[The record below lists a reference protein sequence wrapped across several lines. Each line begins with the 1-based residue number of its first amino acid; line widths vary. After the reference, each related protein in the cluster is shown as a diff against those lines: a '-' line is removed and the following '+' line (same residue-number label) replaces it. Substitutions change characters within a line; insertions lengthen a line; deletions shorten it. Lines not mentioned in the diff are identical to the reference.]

1 MQEQGVR
8 PDDPDY
14 LKAQNLLQAVR
25 NEAQYRQAQQQ
36 HQAQQRQIQQQNATN
51 GQVSTNGVSGM

>member
-25 NEAQYRQAQQQ
+25 NEAQYRKK
-36 HQAQQRQIQQQNATN
+36 
-51 GQVSTNGVSGM
+51 TNGVNGE